1 MEPWTRTWVTERERV
16 IDPVN
21 KRERGREVKGNG
33 RERTDVSDV
42 TMADWAEELDAV
54 LEEVFFS
61 HLEEVDEFG
70 AVSA

>member
-1 MEPWTRTWVTERERV
+1 M
-16 IDPVN
+16 
-21 KRERGREVKGNG
+21 KGNG

-61 HLEEVDEFG
+61 HLEEVDEFR
-70 AVSA
+70 AVSAC

>member
-1 MEPWTRTWVTERERV
+1 MEPWTRTWVSDLSLVNYNKEGGREG
-16 IDPVN
+16 
-21 KRERGREVKGNG
+21 ERGE
-33 RERTDVSDV
+33 EEWTDVSDV